1 MPRRKKPE
9 KPTPRGGALRYLRTS
24 RGVPEKELARR
35 EGVSP
40 SVITELE
47 HGVRE
52 LTRERLDELLAHLE
66 VPPEAADAA
75 LLARELTEPPPPPAS
90 PVDPTEE
97 EYRALHRAAIHAA
110 GVTLEAIRSDL
121 VRIIRERRMALDRR
135 QAGELWEEVKVLKPA
150 GRRRTVLEEARFWT
164 WAFAERLCTE
174 SERMASHS
182 ADDALA
188 LAELALSVAERGA
201 VPESWR
207 PFLLGYSWAF
217 IGNARRV
224 KGNLPFA
231 DEAFRLADELW
242 QAGAPEGW
250 PLDGSRL
257 LDLKASLR
265 TFQERFE
272 DAIALLD
279 QAAGAARLPDSR
291 KRVLLKKA
299 VTFGSMGSHD
309 QSIEILLQL
318 ETEGQSQE
326 DLFGFRF
333 NRAVNLIYLSRY
345 EEAQHVVQSVRDLA
359 LCLGRDL
366 YLVRTLWL
374 QGRVWAGLG
383 QANKALAAL
392 GQTLRDLTT
401 RQIAYDAALVSLEI
415 AVLQLKKNRVA
426 EVEVLAKSMAWIF
439 DAQGMHVHALAA
451 LDLFCQAAV
460 KRAATVDL
468 ATRIRNYLERARN
481 NPRLKFDGIPSP
493 EEYKRERG
501 VKGS

>member
-1 MPRRKKPE
+1 MPRRKKPD

-75 LLARELTEPPPPPAS
+75 LLARELTELPPPPAS

-242 QAGAPEGW
+242 QAGASEGW

-265 TFQERFE
+265 RHQGLFGESL
-272 DAIALLD
+272 ALLD
-279 QAAGAARLPDSR
+279 TVLMTALPRLARAR
-291 KRVLLKKA
+291 ILLKKA
-299 VTFGSMGSHD
+299 GTLEQGGHWE
-309 QSIEILLQL
+309 QAIETLNDMADLIADLNDSEL
-318 ETEGQSQE
+318 
-326 DLFGFRF
+326 LFGLRF
-333 NRAVNLIYLSRY
+333 NLAVNLCHLERY
-345 EEAQHVVQSVRDLA
+345 AQAAEILGEIREIAILLRRELHFVR
-359 LCLGRDL
+359 
-366 YLVRTLWL
+366 VLWL
-374 QGRVWAGLG
+374 QARTDVGLDRRRE
-383 QANKALAAL
+383 ALAAL
-392 GQTLRDLTT
+392 EQVRREFTV
-401 RQIAYDAALVSLEI
+401 RQIAYDTALVSLEI
-415 AVLQLKKNRVA
+415 AALRLEENRTEDVKT
-426 EVEVLAKSMAWIF
+426 LASSMAWIF
-439 DAQGMHVHALAA
+439 ESQGMHVHALAA
-451 LDLFCQAAV
+451 LDLFCRAAACE
-460 KRAATVDL
+460 AATVDL
-468 ATRIRNYLERARN
+468 TQRVHRFLERARY
-481 NPRLKFDGIPSP
+481 NPQLRFDADNPLS
-493 EEYKRERG
+493 
-501 VKGS
+501 S